1 MTNRPSPLEDP
12 EYPLELSADTMRAM
26 VEQAMARIAPHIESL
41 PEQPASDTTGGEAL
55 ALSLRE
61 PIPLEGQTFETLF
74 DEVFRIARTS
84 LTASGPGYLAYIPG
98 GGLFHAAVAD
108 LIADAIN
115 RYVGV
120 WAAAPGLAQLEA
132 NVVRWFC
139 DMVGYPASAGGFLT
153 SGGSF
158 ANLSAVVTARRRHLS
173 DDFLRGT
180 IYTSDQVHHSVHKA
194 ALLAGFP
201 TANVRG
207 VPVDGDF
214 RIRLD
219 ALADRIVSDRQ
230 EGYQPFLIVG
240 SAGTTNTG
248 AVDDLS
254 GLADLAGR
262 EDMWFHADAAYGGF
276 FVLTERGRQ
285 GLAGLERADS
295 LSLDPHKGLFVPYGT
310 GSLLVRDRKTLV
322 RAHSVSADY
331 MPAIQENED
340 LVDFCEIS
348 PELSRPF
355 RGLRVWLP
363 IKMHGIDVFTQALDE
378 KLDLSQWITDQL
390 ERVEDLEILARP
402 QLTVT
407 TFGVMRPGWSVE
419 EANRATHSLLDAINR
434 RRRVYLTGTMLGD
447 RFVIRICVLSFRTH
461 RDRMVMCLEDV
472 VAGLDEVMLK
482 RA

>member
-1 MTNRPSPLEDP
+1 MTDQPSSLDNP
-12 EYPLELSADTMRAM
+12 EYPLELSAPTMRAM
-26 VEQAMARIAPHIESL
+26 VEQAMARIVPHIESL

-61 PIPLEGQTFETLF
+61 PIPRQGQAFETLF
-74 DEVFRIARTS
+74 DEVFRVTRTS
-84 LTASGPGYLAYIPG
+84 FTASGPGYLAYIPG
-98 GGLFHAAVAD
+98 GGVFHTAVAD

-139 DMVGYPASAGGFLT
+139 DMVGYPESAGGFLT

-158 ANLSAVVTARRRHLS
+158 ANLSAVVTARRRHLPE
-173 DDFLRGT
+173 DFLRGT

-201 TANVRG
+201 TANVRS
-207 VPVDGDF
+207 VPTDDDF

-219 ALADRIVSDRQ
+219 ALADHIAGDRQ

-248 AVDDLS
+248 AVDDLT
-254 GLADLAGR
+254 GLADLAER
-262 EDMWFHADAAYGGF
+262 ENMWFHADAAYGGF
-276 FVLTERGRQ
+276 FMLTDRGRQ

-310 GSLLVRDRKTLV
+310 GSLLVKDRNTLV
-322 RAHSVSADY
+322 QAHSVSADY
-331 MPAIQENED
+331 MPTLQDNTD

-355 RGLRVWLP
+355 RGLGVWLP
-363 IKMHGIDVFTQALDE
+363 IKMHGIEVFAQALDE
-378 KLDLSQWITDQL
+378 KLDLSQWITNQL
-390 ERVEDLEILARP
+390 EQLEGLEILGRP

-407 TFGVMRPGWSVE
+407 AFRVMRPGWSLDE
-419 EANRATHSLLDAINR
+419 SNRATRSLLDAVNR
-434 RRRVYLTGTMLGD
+434 RRRVYLTGTMLDD
-447 RFVIRICVLSFRTH
+447 RFVIRICILSFRTH
-461 RDRMVMCLEDV
+461 LDRMVMCYEDI
-472 VAGLDEVMLK
+472 VAGLEAL
-482 RA
+482 